1 MNKKIL
7 FWIIAILG
15 VAIGYFLFQF
25 YSKTPAIVYTNP
37 DYGFTFS
44 LTDDWK
50 GYSIIK
56 TNWQGNPIAEG
67 VTATEGPKIIIRNP
81 KWTETSPYED
91 IPILVFTIT
100 QWNSYLKEDFSVS
113 AAPILAGE
121 LARNNTYV
129 FALPPRWNFDYSLG
143 YKEAEDLITG
153 GALHAFDI

>member
-7 FWIIAILG
+7 FWLIAILG
-15 VAIGYFLFQF
+15 VAFGYFLFQLS
-25 YSKTPAIVYTNP
+25 SKTPPTVYTNT

-56 TNWQGNPIAEG
+56 SNWQGSPIAEG
-67 VTATEGPKIIIRNP
+67 TATTGQKITIRNP
-81 KWTETSPYED
+81 KWTETEPYED
-91 IPILVFTIT
+91 IPILVFTIP
-100 QWNSYLKEDFSVS
+100 QWNSYIKEDFSVS
-113 AAPILAGE
+113 AAPILASE

-143 YKEAEDLITG
+143 FKEAEDMIVG

>member
-7 FWIIAILG
+7 FWIIAVLG
-15 VAIGYFLFQF
+15 VAIGYLLFQLS
-25 YSKTPAIVYTNP
+25 SKTTPTVYTNS

-44 LTDDWK
+44 LSDNWK

-56 TNWQGNPIAEG
+56 TNWQGSPITEG
-67 VTATEGPKIIIRNP
+67 TATTGPKITIRNP
-81 KWTETSPYED
+81 KWTETAPYED
-91 IPILVFTIT
+91 IPILVFTNT

-113 AAPILAGE
+113 AAPILASE
-121 LARNNTYV
+121 LARSNTYV

-153 GALHAFDI
+153 GALHAFDL